1 MATLS
6 RLRQLKYVLD
16 QTISFHNLIFC
27 LIVFS
32 FIFFSFHDNAYS
44 DFHNIYAV
52 YLGLSIFIA

>member
-32 FIFFSFHDNAYS
+32 VLSSSLFTIMLIVISITFMRFI
-44 DFHNIYAV
+44 
-52 YLGLSIFIA
+52 